1 MRIAGGQNKGRRL
14 KVSKKG
20 IRPTKG
26 IVREAI
32 FNIVG
37 SRIQGAEGL
46 DIFAGS
52 GALGLEAISR
62 GAKNCVFIEKKPRT
76 LLQNIKNLFSVKKTK
91 VIKNDFRIGLRKVKK
106 QKFDI
111 IFLDPPYNKNY
122 IEKTISIIS
131 KYGLLKDEGIII
143 AEHYVSEKFGLPDDL
158 CIVKEKR
165 YGETTVTLI
174 GLM

>member
-37 SRIQGAEGL
+37 SRIQGVEGL

-62 GAKNCVFIEKKPRT
+62 GAKSCVFIEKKPRT

-106 QKFDI
+106 QKFGI

-131 KYGLLKDEGIII
+131 KYGLLTDEGIII
-143 AEHYVSEKFGLPDDL
+143 AEHSVSEKFCLPDDL
-158 CIVKEKR
+158 CIVKEKH

-174 GLM
+174 SSM